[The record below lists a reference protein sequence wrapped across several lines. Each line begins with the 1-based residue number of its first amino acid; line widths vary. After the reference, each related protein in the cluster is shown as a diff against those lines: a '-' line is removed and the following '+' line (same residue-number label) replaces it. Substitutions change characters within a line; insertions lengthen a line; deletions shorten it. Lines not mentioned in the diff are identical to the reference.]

1 MTDYQ
6 HKGLP
11 KFQAE
16 TGSLTRGPAQ
26 PALYANLPL
35 HPTKAIQDS
44 MLIDRERKQLQ
55 EMSVLYGSHM
65 AMRHVIEASILSQV
79 QRPSGHRSSMFGLNS
94 HLGRYHDFD
103 FMDTLGDPNE
113 VPTLDAEGSRARL
126 EQKLGMWFSKFQ
138 HDNYAERYFFF
149 AKIKMYEYS

>member
-16 TGSLTRGPAQ
+16 TGSLTRGPPQ

-94 HLGRYHDFD
+94 HLGRYHEVDFVD
-103 FMDTLGDPNE
+103 VLGDPNE
-113 VPTLDAEGSRARL
+113 VPTLDTEGSRARL
-126 EQKLGMWFSKFQ
+126 EQKLGM
-138 HDNYAERYFFF
+138 
-149 AKIKMYEYS
+149 